1 MAKILIVDDEPMIVT
16 LLAEIAVEYDHTV
29 FVALNGNQALEI
41 CLKENPALVISD
53 IMMPGIDG
61 YELCRRIKNQPQL
74 RETRVV
80 LMTAGF
86 FNPILVEGRYDSFI
100 KKPFN
105 LDEIDEIL
113 NVMFPIQNTILH
125 FSETLPNP
133 S

>member
-1 MAKILIVDDEPMIVT
+1 MIVT